1 MPRGDRLEVSAEVE
15 RVEKFLREYR
25 LVREPLPSGPAG
37 GDRPEI
43 PICRYVVIGA
53 DGAVVAAGTADEVQ
67 GGKMLV
73 NLKGQLKPGAY
84 TALVSLSLGDNQ
96 VNPEVATAQF
106 RVDAAP

>member
-1 MPRGDRLEVSAEVE
+1 
-15 RVEKFLREYR
+15 
-25 LVREPLPSGPAG
+25 
-37 GDRPEI
+37 
-43 PICRYVVIGA
+43 VVIGA
-53 DGAVVAAGTADEVQ
+53 DGTVAAAGTADEVR

-84 TALVSLSLGDNQ
+84 TALVSLHLGDNQ